1 MAKQITSI
9 KRIQVSDQE
18 IKERNLK
25 EVESAVSDNKEAI
38 LKGINLLATI
48 NENGTL
54 DFLNALVKKK
64 EVGLE
69 NIMQE
74 LNKEQYAS
82 ILENAGDLLFLMG
95 DLDFQRFKEI
105 TSRVNVG
112 MEEALAADEDEKI
125 SYTKM
130 IKALKEPEIN
140 RSIAMLLTFMRGMG
154 KE

>member
-9 KRIQVSDQE
+9 KRIQVSEQE
-18 IKERNLK
+18 IKKRNLK

-48 NENGTL
+48 NENRTL

-82 ILENAGDLLFLMG
+82 ILENAGDLLFLIG

-112 MEEALAADEDEKI
+112 MEEALATDEDEKI